1 MTKEGNLRKEILS
14 ILDTW
19 CDADMSLANRSNFI
33 GMAND
38 LWNEYKAY
46 PRMISVSNK
55 SIVVVWISMWFRW
68 TFPRLRI
75 DQLLN
80 LEWKYLLPISL
91 VNLAIMSVVVAMG
104 WHF

>member
-33 GMAND
+33 GLAND
-38 LWNEYKAY
+38 LWNEYRAY

-55 SIVVVWISMWFRW
+55 SIVVVWSNEFR
-68 TFPRLRI
+68 I
-75 DQLLN
+75 
-80 LEWKYLLPISL
+80 KY
-91 VNLAIMSVVVAMG
+91 NR
-104 WHF
+104 HKRKDNK

>member
-14 ILDTW
+14 MLDTW

-38 LWNEYKAY
+38 LWHEYKAY

-55 SIVVVWISMWFRW
+55 SIVVIWSNEFR
-68 TFPRLRI
+68 I
-75 DQLLN
+75 
-80 LEWKYLLPISL
+80 KYSRHKRKD
-91 VNLAIMSVVVAMG
+91 SK
-104 WHF
+104 